1 MIITLHSYIETLW
14 KGKYCLLWM
23 CLQGIKL
30 ATDDAFTLNQLANVF
45 FRSGKHEMSMG
56 ICNMALNVLPDAEL
70 NWKAYCT
77 RAKVCSAPEHHN
89 NSIL

>member
-1 MIITLHSYIETLW
+1 
-14 KGKYCLLWM
+14 M

-45 FRSGKHEMSMG
+45 FWSGKYEMSMG
-56 ICNMALNVLPDAEL
+56 VCNMALNVLPDAEL

-77 RAKVCSAPEHHN
+77 RAKVCTAQKHHIAYRYTVN
-89 NSIL
+89 FKCIGMARPVSDEYDKDE